1 MCVCI
6 SHICLTLNNRFQTKM
21 GCWVSHSGG
30 KRRLTIGRLAV
41 GHRRGALAAV
51 AITVLLLALGSGIGL
66 SSVSPWSALS
76 PSATTFTLLA
86 AVWLIV
92 VQWLLSALGGYISGR
107 LRTKWAGHC
116 ILRAIAPT
124 AAIYAS
130 ALQSPTMCSTPT
142 QGAAPATAAD
152 ADDLSGPVLLAHP
165 TRLRA
170 AHSFHAAATPS
181 SGAGARPQMLT
192 VIVSGHAIG
201 TRLRPSELGS
211 HGLGPA
217 ASEGE
222 ASNWYQARSV
232 GRHDAVGAWHAA
244 SAVAPYNKQPRRSSA
259 RSRPLTS
266 CASAFSSSA
275 RPYRRHADPE
285 AGSITGR
292 GNFPL

>member
-6 SHICLTLNNRFQTKM
+6 SHICLTLNNKFQTKM

-201 TRLRPSELGS
+201 CLRPSELGS

-222 ASNWYQARSV
+222 DLELVSCSLGVTAATLSGGVAR
-232 GRHDAVGAWHAA
+232 RQRCGA
-244 SAVAPYNKQPRRSSA
+244 YNKQTPSSSSA

-266 CASAFSSSA
+266 CASASRVPRDLS
-275 RPYRRHADPE
+275 
-285 AGSITGR
+285 TTC
-292 GNFPL
+292 